1 MIKVVLFGACGKM
14 GRVIGK
20 AIIDAEDMDLV
31 GVIDPNYRG
40 EKYEKIVGTDK
51 ISLEVKES
59 ISDLSS
65 DFDVGID
72 FTNAEAAYKN
82 IVSVLKMGK
91 RMVVGTTG
99 LTKEMLDRIKELAK
113 ENKTA
118 VLIAPNFALGAVLM
132 IELAKQVV
140 NFFPD
145 VEIIELHHNE
155 KADAPSGTAILTA
168 ELLSEKLKKLNLQHK
183 DATKIEKIP
192 GSRGGKLDSINIHS
206 VRLPGLVAHQ
216 EIIFGGLGQILTIR
230 HDALSRECYIP
241 GVLMAVREIIRR
253 EGFYYGLE
261 SIIKKG
267 ESEGL

>member
-1 MIKVVLFGACGKM
+1 MIKVVLFGGCGKM
-14 GRVIGK
+14 GKVIGK
-20 AIIDAEDMDLV
+20 AIVDSEDMELV
-31 GVIDPNYRG
+31 GVIDPNYKNENYG
-40 EKYEKIVGTDK
+40 QILGYEKA
-51 ISLEVKES
+51 SLDVKGS
-59 ISDLSS
+59 IEEIDT

-82 IVSVLKMGK
+82 IIKVLKMGK

-99 LTKEMLDRIKELAK
+99 LSKEMLDEIKELVS
-113 ENKTA
+113 NSKTA
-118 VLIAPNFALGAVLM
+118 ILIAPNFALGAVIL
-132 IELAKQVV
+132 IQLAKQVV
-140 NFFPD
+140 KFFPD

-168 ELLSEKLKKLNLQHK
+168 ELLAEELRKLNLQHK

-216 EIIFGGLGQILTIR
+216 EVIFGGLGQTLTIR

-241 GVLMAVREIIRR
+241 GVLMAVREIVKR

-261 SIIKKG
+261 SILDKG
-267 ESEGL
+267 EED